1 MGGLKT
7 AARCALP
14 SPRQRTAEGSCSRRS
29 STNSRCSEREKLST
43 RGVAAVVG
51 GVGGSIPAALPA
63 VSSSS
68 SSGVVER
75 SPSKGRKQQG
85 GANTPYL
92 YRTEDKG
99 SRTGNPRLPRLT
111 ASSNVIACDNKRK
124 MPAREGGRKRRVCL
138 AMKEKEVEGSPVL
151 RGSLICGIVD
161 LDPKNP
167 SSYLPS
173 PRECPT
179 RSLEHETER
188 SCVRNSNVR

>member
-1 MGGLKT
+1 MWVGGK
-7 AARCALP
+7 
-14 SPRQRTAEGSCSRRS
+14 
-29 STNSRCSEREKLST
+29 KLST

-75 SPSKGRKQQG
+75 SPSKGRKQQS

>member
-1 MGGLKT
+1 VWVGGK
-7 AARCALP
+7 
-14 SPRQRTAEGSCSRRS
+14 
-29 STNSRCSEREKLST
+29 KLST

-75 SPSKGRKQQG
+75 SPSKGRKQQR